1 MDKLD
6 VRLLGPLEVTGPGGV
21 LRLAGTRQR
30 SLLALLA
37 LRAPSVLPAARLIDA
52 LWGTE
57 PPPTALRTL
66 HSHIARV
73 RSALAAIGL
82 PDVLI
87 TTSAGYALRIDPSHV
102 DVTRFERAPSPRAA
116 LSLWRGDPL
125 TDCAV
130 SEWASAEI
138 TRLHEARLAAEEA
151 LAQQEIGRGAC
162 GAAAA
167 QLERLVVSHPLR
179 ERFWELLADAQLRGG
194 RRADAL
200 STVRKA
206 RKVLVD
212 ELGVDPGPGL
222 RAVEA
227 EALAC
232 PPADAGAALVGRQRE
247 TQDVVR
253 LLEKSRLVTVTGPAG
268 CGKSR
273 LAQHVSPSSTVVDL
287 TSASCVEDAVAA
299 AFALT
304 TRELHTLGNTLLVLD
319 NCEHLRARCADFIEA
334 HPRLRVLATSREP
347 LCVLGE
353 TVYPLPPLAVPD
365 PDVPRS
371 LADLAA
377 YDAVRLFL
385 DRAAHTYTDADAPAI
400 AQLCAALDG
409 LPLAL
414 ELAAAR
420 TSVLT
425 PAQVARRLRDRFGL
439 LEPLRAAI
447 VWSHD
452 LLTAAERAL
461 LADLAVCAGGFPAD
475 LVEALGSSLDA
486 LTGLVAKSLVR
497 VSRVAGET
505 RFSLL
510 ETVQAFAAEQGSS
523 AHGRAADFFLCLA
536 ERAEADPTGTLLT
549 ELRIEHANLQRTM
562 DWFTSTGDTDK
573 VLRLV
578 VALNRYWHRT
588 GDYREGRRWL
598 KVALRGSGPLRGK
611 ALASAAALALL
622 ECDYADA
629 VRYARDGLETDP
641 SLAGR
646 LHRLLGS
653 VARERGH
660 YEAALHHYQE
670 AACASNPANAAY
682 ARQLAGAT
690 SWLAGDLVVAEADL
704 QASLKSLRELGDR
717 RGATSSL
724 AYLGAVAWYRG
735 DEARARTMLDEALD
749 TFGELEFKEGIAWAL
764 NLLGVVEHG
773 TGNPRVARPLL
784 ERSLTLH
791 RELGDRWREASVLE
805 ALARSTG
812 RRELLTEAA
821 AIRARI
827 GAPVPTVERD
837 LARSG

>member
-1 MDKLD
+1 MDQLN

-37 LRAPSVLPAARLIDA
+37 LRAPSVLPAPRLIDA
-52 LWGTE
+52 LWGTD
-57 PPPTALRTL
+57 PPLTALRTL

-82 PDVLI
+82 LDVLV
-87 TTSAGYALRIDPSHV
+87 TSSTGYALRIDPSRV

-125 TDCAV
+125 ADCDV

-138 TRLHEARLAAEEA
+138 TRLHEARLAAEES
-151 LAQQEIGRGAC
+151 LAQQDISRGAC
-162 GAAAA
+162 ATAAA

-200 STVRKA
+200 STVRRA
-206 RKVLVD
+206 RNVLVE

-222 RAVEA
+222 RAIEA

-232 PPADAGAALVGRQRE
+232 PLPDSGAALVGRQRE
-247 TQDVVR
+247 TQDVLR
-253 LLEKSRLVTVTGPAG
+253 LLEKSRIVTLTGPAG
-268 CGKSR
+268 CGKTR
-273 LAQHVSPSSTVVDL
+273 LAQHVMPSSTVVDL
-287 TSASCVEDAVAA
+287 TSAVCVEDAVAA
-299 AFALT
+299 AFHITA
-304 TRELHTLGNTLLVLD
+304 RELGTLGRTVVVLD
-319 NCEHLRARCADFIEA
+319 NCEHLRADCAAFVAA

-347 LCVLGE
+347 LNVGGE
-353 TVYPLPPLAVPD
+353 TVYPVPPLAVPD

-371 LADLAA
+371 LAELAV

-385 DRAAHTYTDADAPAI
+385 DRAAHSYTDADAPAV

-425 PAQVARRLRDRFGL
+425 PAQIVRRLRDRFEL
-439 LEPLRAAI
+439 LGPLRAAI
-447 VWSHD
+447 AWSHD
-452 LLTAAERAL
+452 LLTPPERTL
-461 LADLAVCAGGFPAD
+461 FADLAVCAGGFPAD

-486 LTGLVAKSLVR
+486 LAGLVAKSLVR

-505 RFSLL
+505 RFSML
-510 ETVQAFAAEQGSS
+510 ETVHAFALEQPTS
-523 AHGRAADFFLCLA
+523 AHGRVADFFLALA
-536 ERAEADPTGTLLT
+536 ERTEADPTGSLLN
-549 ELRIEHANLQRTM
+549 ELRVEHANLQRTM
-562 DWFTSTGDTDK
+562 NWFTSVGDADK

-588 GDYREGRRWL
+588 GNYAEGRRWL
-598 KVALRGSGPLRGK
+598 TVALRGSGPLRGK

-622 ECDYADA
+622 ECDYAEA
-629 VRYARDGLETDP
+629 LRYARDGLEADP
-641 SLAGR
+641 TQAGR

-653 VARERGH
+653 VARERGY

-670 AACASNPANAAY
+670 AARASNPVNAAY

-690 SWLAGDLVVAEADL
+690 SWLAGHLAVAEADL
-704 QASLKSLRELGDR
+704 QASLKSLRDLGDR

-735 DEARARTMLDEALD
+735 DAAQARSLLDEALD

-773 TGNPRVARPLL
+773 TGNAAAARSLL

-805 ALARSTG
+805 ALAQSTG
-812 RRELLTEAA
+812 RRELLAEAA
-821 AIRARI
+821 AIRSRI
-827 GAPVPTVERD
+827 GAPVPVVERD

>member
-1 MDKLD
+1 M
-6 VRLLGPLEVTGPGGV
+6 

-37 LRAPSVLPAARLIDA
+37 LRAPSVLPATHLIDA

-57 PPPTALRTL
+57 PPLTALRTL

-82 PDVLI
+82 TDVLV

-102 DVTRFERAPSPRAA
+102 DVTRFERSPSPRAA
-116 LSLWRGDPL
+116 LALWRGDPL
-125 TDCAV
+125 IDCEV
-130 SEWASAEI
+130 FEWASAEI
-138 TRLHEARLAAEEA
+138 TRLHEARLATEEA
-151 LAQQEIGRGAC
+151 LAQQEISRGAC
-162 GAAAA
+162 ATAAAS
-167 QLERLVVSHPLR
+167 LERLVVSHPLR

-200 STVRKA
+200 STVRRA
-206 RKVLVD
+206 RNVLVE

-222 RAVEA
+222 RAIEA

-232 PPADAGAALVGRQRE
+232 PPPDARTGLIGRQRE
-247 TQDVVR
+247 TLDVMR
-253 LLEKSRLVTVTGPAG
+253 LLEKTRLVTLTGPAG

-273 LAQHVSPSSTVVDL
+273 LAQHVTPLSTVVDL
-287 TSASCVEDAVAA
+287 TSAANAEDAVAA
-299 AFALT
+299 AFGIT
-304 TRELHTLGNTLLVLD
+304 TRELGSLGNTLVLLD
-319 NCEHLRARCADFIEA
+319 NCERLTANCAAFVER

-347 LCVLGE
+347 LNVPGE
-353 TVYPLPPLAVPD
+353 TVYPIPPLAVPD

-371 LADLAA
+371 LTELAA

-425 PAQVARRLRDRFGL
+425 PAQIVRRLRDRFGL
-439 LEPLRAAI
+439 LGPLRAAI
-447 VWSHD
+447 AWSHD
-452 LLTAAERAL
+452 LLTSSERTL
-461 LADLAVCAGGFPAD
+461 FADLAVCAGGFPAD
-475 LVEALGSSLDA
+475 LVEALASTLDA
-486 LTGLVAKSLVR
+486 LTGLVTKSLVR

-505 RFSLL
+505 RFSML
-510 ETVQAFAAEQGSS
+510 ETVHAFALEQPTE
-523 AHGRAADFFLCLA
+523 AHARAAGFFLRLA
-536 ERAEADPTGTLLT
+536 ERAEADPTGTLLS
-549 ELRIEHANLQRTM
+549 ELRVEHANLQRTM
-562 DWFTSTGDTDK
+562 DFFTQIGDTGK
-573 VLRLV
+573 ILRLV

-588 GDYREGRRWL
+588 GNYAEGRQWL
-598 KVALRGSGPLRGK
+598 TIALRGSGPLRGK

-622 ECDYADA
+622 ECDYREA
-629 VRYARDGLETDP
+629 VRYARDGLEADP
-641 SLAGR
+641 SQAGR

-670 AACASNPANAAY
+670 AARASETPLNAAY

-690 SWLAGDLVVAEADL
+690 SWLAGDFDVAEAAL

-735 DEARARTMLDEALD
+735 DSTQARRLLDEALD

-764 NLLGVVEHG
+764 NLLGVVEQG
-773 TGNPRVARPLL
+773 TGNPVTARSLL

-805 ALARSTG
+805 ALGDVTHDRSL
-812 RRELLTEAA
+812 RLRAA
-821 AIRARI
+821 AIRDAI
-827 GAPVPTVERD
+827 GAPVPAVERGTTR
-837 LARSG
+837 LPEGKRVVPA

>member
-1 MDKLD
+1 MDPFD

-37 LRAPSVLPAARLIDA
+37 LRAASVLPATRLIDA

-73 RSALAAIGL
+73 RGALSAIGL
-82 PDVLI
+82 VDVLV
-87 TTSAGYALRIDPSHV
+87 TTSAGYALRTDPSHV

-116 LSLWRGDPL
+116 LALWRGDPL
-125 TDCAV
+125 ADCHV
-130 SEWASAEI
+130 FEWASAEI

-151 LAQQEIGRGAC
+151 LAQQEISRGDY
-162 GAAAA
+162 GTA

-179 ERFWELLADAQLRGG
+179 ERFWELLAEAQLRGG

-200 STVRKA
+200 STVRRA
-206 RKVLVD
+206 RTVLVD

-222 RAVEA
+222 RTIEA

-232 PPADAGAALVGRQRE
+232 PPAGSGTSLVGRQRE

-253 LLEKSRLVTVTGPAG
+253 LLEKTRLVTLTGPAG

-287 TSASCVEDAVAA
+287 TSATCVGDAVAA
-299 AFALT
+299 AFGIT
-304 TRELHTLGNTLLVLD
+304 TRELGTLGNTLLVLD
-319 NCEHLRARCADFIEA
+319 NCEHLRAKCAAFTERN
-334 HPRLRVLATSREP
+334 PKLRVLATSREP
-347 LCVLGE
+347 LNVPGE
-353 TVYPLPPLAVPD
+353 AIYAVPPLAVPD

-371 LADLAA
+371 LTELAA

-385 DRAAHTYTDADAPAI
+385 DRAAHHYTDADAPAI

-425 PAQVARRLRDRFGL
+425 PAQIVRRLRDRFGL
-439 LEPLRAAI
+439 LGPLRAAI
-447 VWSHD
+447 AWSHD
-452 LLTAAERAL
+452 LLTSSERTL
-461 LADLAVCAGGFPAD
+461 FADLAVCAGGFPAD
-475 LVEALGSSLDA
+475 LVEALTGTLDA

-497 VSRVAGET
+497 VSRAAGET
-505 RFSLL
+505 RFSML
-510 ETVQAFAAEQGSS
+510 ETVHAFALEQPSE
-523 AHGRAADFFLCLA
+523 AHARAADFFLHLA
-536 ERAEADPTGTLLT
+536 ERAEADPTGTLLD

-562 DWFTSTGDTDK
+562 DWFTKNGDTGK
-573 VLRLV
+573 VLRLA

-588 GDYREGRRWL
+588 GNYREGRQWL
-598 KVALRGSGPLRGK
+598 RIALRGSGPLRGK

-622 ECDYADA
+622 ECDYSEA
-629 VRYARDGLETDP
+629 VRHARDGLEADP

-653 VARERGH
+653 VARERGF
-660 YEAALHHYQE
+660 YETALHHYQE
-670 AACASNPANAAY
+670 AARASNPVNAAY

-690 SWLAGDLVVAEADL
+690 SWLSGDLAVAEADL
-704 QASLKSLRELGDR
+704 QASLKSLRGLGDR

-735 DEARARTMLDEALD
+735 ETARARTLLDEALD

-773 TGNPRVARPLL
+773 TGNPAAARSLL
-784 ERSLTLH
+784 ERSLILH

-805 ALARSTG
+805 ALADVTRNPSLRTQ
-812 RRELLTEAA
+812 AA
-821 AIRARI
+821 AIRTEI
-827 GAPVPTVERD
+827 GAPIPVVERD
-837 LARSG
+837 MARSG

>member
-1 MDKLD
+1 MDTLD
-6 VRLLGPLEVTGPGGV
+6 VRLLGPLEVTGPGGMV
-21 LRLAGTRQR
+21 RLAGTRQR

-37 LRAPSVLPAARLIDA
+37 LRAPSVLPATHLIDA

-82 PDVLI
+82 ADVLV
-87 TTSAGYALRIDPSHV
+87 TTSAGYALKIDPSHV

-116 LSLWRGDPL
+116 LALWRGDPL
-125 TDCAV
+125 ADCDV

-138 TRLHEARLAAEEA
+138 TRLHEARLSTEEA
-151 LAQQEIGRGAC
+151 LAQQEISRGAC
-162 GAAAA
+162 GTAAA

-179 ERFWELLADAQLRGG
+179 ERFWELLADAQLRDG

-200 STVRKA
+200 STVRRA
-206 RKVLVD
+206 RNVLVE
-212 ELGVDPGPGL
+212 ELGVDPGAGL
-222 RAVEA
+222 RAIET

-232 PPADAGAALVGRQRE
+232 PAPDESSSLVGRQRE

-253 LLEKSRLVTVTGPAG
+253 LLEKARLVTLTGPAG

-273 LAQHVSPSSTVVDL
+273 LARHVTPSSTVVDL
-287 TSASCVEDAVAA
+287 TSATSVEDAVAA
-299 AFALT
+299 AFDLT
-304 TRELHTLGNTLLVLD
+304 ARELSTLGNTLVLLD
-319 NCEHLRARCADFIEA
+319 NCEHLRAKCARFVEA
-334 HPRLRVLATSREP
+334 NPRLRVLATSREP
-347 LCVLGE
+347 FNVPGE
-353 TVYPLPPLAVPD
+353 AVYPIPPLAVPD

-371 LADLAA
+371 LAELAA

-385 DRAAHTYTDADAPAI
+385 DRAAHNYTDADAPAI

-425 PAQVARRLRDRFGL
+425 PAQIVRRLRDRFGL
-439 LEPLRAAI
+439 LGPLRAAI
-447 VWSHD
+447 AWSHD
-452 LLTAAERAL
+452 LLTNAERSL
-461 LADLAVCAGGFPAD
+461 FADLAVCAGGFPAD
-475 LVEALGSSLDA
+475 LVEALAGTLDA

-505 RFSLL
+505 RFSML
-510 ETVQAFAAEQGSS
+510 ETVHAFALEQHSS
-523 AHGRAADFFLCLA
+523 AHADAADFFLRLA
-536 ERAEADPTGTLLT
+536 ERAEADSTGTLLN
-549 ELRIEHANLQRTM
+549 ELRVEHANLKRTM

-588 GDYREGRRWL
+588 GNYSEGRQWL
-598 KVALRGSGPLRGK
+598 HIALRGSGPLRGK

-622 ECDYADA
+622 ECDYAEA
-629 VRYARDGLETDP
+629 VRHARDGLEADP

-653 VARERGH
+653 VARERGY

-670 AACASNPANAAY
+670 AARASNPMNAAY
-682 ARQLAGAT
+682 AQQLAGAT
-690 SWLAGDLVVAEADL
+690 SWLAGDLSVAEADL
-704 QASLKSLRELGDR
+704 QKSLKSLRELNDR

-735 DEARARTMLDEALD
+735 DAAEARELLDEALD
-749 TFGELEFKEGIAWAL
+749 TFGELDFKEGIAWAL
-764 NLLGVVEHG
+764 NLLGLVEHG
-773 TGNPRVARPLL
+773 TGNPKAARGLL
-784 ERSLTLH
+784 ERSLELH
-791 RELGDRWREASVLE
+791 RELGDRWRQASVLE

-812 RRELLTEAA
+812 QRELLAEAA
-821 AIRARI
+821 AIRAEI
-827 GAPVPTVERD
+827 GAPVPAIERD
-837 LARSG
+837 MARSG